1 MLTPVTCYS
10 YLGKEIKRKNPATTT
25 TGAANLSH
33 SLNFKAVTNS

>member
-25 TGAANLSH
+25 GAANLSH